1 MYDLEGGIIKKVVK
15 PSQRRE
21 LAKAMMKQGQHS
33 ERKACELMSIPRRV
47 YRYRSKCADK
57 DEQLKQ
63 RLLEHAQTYPRY
75 GYLMLHGL
83 LKREGLV
90 VNKKRTY
97 RLYTQAK
104 LQIRTK
110 RRKKLYRSRCIM
122 PTPSA
127 VNKRWSMDFVH
138 DQLGDG
144 RRFRVLN
151 IVDDFSR
158 ECIAQI
164 CDVSISGMRVAQSL
178 SQLIDRRGKPD
189 SIVCDNGTE
198 FTSKALFYWSQDKQV
213 KLSFIQP
220 GKPTQNAFVESF
232 NGKFRDSCLN
242 QYWFRSLA
250 DARMTIDNWRKDYNE
265 VRPHSALGYQPPS
278 VFAEKSA

>member
-1 MYDLEGGIIKKVVK
+1 MVSTG
-15 PSQRRE
+15 RR
-21 LAKAMMKQGQHS
+21 S
-33 ERKACELMSIPRRV
+33 ERQACKLVGISRSGYRHPSKRVAIDCELQ
-47 YRYRSKCADK
+47 A
-57 DEQLKQ
+57 E
-63 RLLEHAQTYPRY
+63 LLGQAKHYPRY

-83 LKREGLV
+83 LRNQGLV

-97 RLYTQAK
+97 RLYKQAG

-110 RRKKLYRSRCIM
+110 RRKKLYRPRCIAKT
-122 PTPSA
+122 PTA
-127 VNKRWSMDFVH
+127 VNKRWSMDFIH
-138 DQLGDG
+138 DQLGDA

-164 CDVSISGMRVAQSL
+164 CDVSISGTRVAQYL
-178 SQLIDRRGKPD
+178 SQLIEMRGKPD
-189 SIVCDNGTE
+189 SIVCDNGSE
-198 FTSKALFYWSQDKQV
+198 FTSKAMFCWSREAQV
-213 KLSFIQP
+213 RLDFIQP

-250 DARMTIDNWRKDYNE
+250 DARTTIDNWRKDYNE

-278 VFAEKSA
+278 VFARKMA